1 MFDPSLSNTYIN
13 QIYTRP
19 PAFLNHSITAPRN
32 PAPAPPRSASLRFPA
47 AALKIRTPR
56 PTIHHPISPP
66 RPHTAPTTHRP
77 AFPPRHRRASLSD
90 VRASGVALPP
100 LVVPATAPAT
110 DFLGSL
116 CRSLPPLRCGSVTAP
131 ATAPGSARAC
141 RPRPRALSRSPRTSP
156 AARAKCFARLRR
168 FGPFLGFF
176 RWRLAQSS
184 TYARPLRAAPP
195 HSLGSGLLICV
206 HYSPPPAL
214 ARLFRSSDL
223 PTPLPK
229 KERTSRRP

>member
-32 PAPAPPRSASLRFPA
+32 PAPAPPRSAWLRFPA
-47 AALKIRTPR
+47 AGMKIRTLR
-56 PTIHHPISPP
+56 PTIHRPI
-66 RPHTAPTTHRP
+66 
-77 AFPPRHRRASLSD
+77 FPPRHRRASLSD